1 MKKSGKNFILFI
13 LLATFFAACRPSL
26 DLNNSGWIQKRKYIK
41 GYYVPLFSCKHKL
54 IESNNKQKSP
64 GTENLNQTETN
75 PEIKKENKII
85 LIPQKSSNLL
95 SYNPDKNLVKT
106 AVSKKV
112 KNIMPSALPKIQSN
126 PKDTIIKNYGKSNP
140 VSTTKI
146 NPLALTSFIMAVLG
160 VSPLVVPS
168 YFVMLEI
175 STYAN
180 FLMLLLIPALILGL
194 ISKHQIKKHP
204 EKGNGRK
211 YSNAAI
217 IISVSVISLLL
228 LLVIYFS
235 FFFI

>member
-1 MKKSGKNFILFI
+1 MSGKNFILFI

-26 DLNNSGWIQKRKYIK
+26 DLNNSGWVQKRKYTK
-41 GYYVPLFSCKHKL
+41 GYYAPLFSCKHKL
-54 IESNNKQKSP
+54 IESTNKQKSP
-64 GTENLNQTETN
+64 GTDNSNQAETN

-95 SYNPDKNLVKT
+95 SYNPDKSHIKT
-106 AVSKKV
+106 AVFNKV
-112 KNIMPSALPKIQSN
+112 KRIMPSALPKIQPN

-140 VSTTKI
+140 VSATKT
-146 NPLALTSFIMAVLG
+146 NPLALTSFIMALLG
-160 VSPLVVPS
+160 VSPLIVPS

-175 STYAN
+175 STYSN
-180 FLMLLLIPALILGL
+180 FLMLLLIPALIIGL

-211 YSNAAI
+211 YSVAAI
-217 IISVSVISLLL
+217 VISISVISLLL
-228 LLVIYFS
+228 LFLIYFS